1 MEERDRTGSADQQGV
16 ELRGGVG
23 MMGPERGRGSQAW
36 ERGYDRGRDDN
47 GRDVLKRVLGAWD
60 WGHTQGGPR
69 AEPLPREEGGCGA
82 TGAFLSRLQP
92 GATEAPALPRLSSA
106 PPEFASC
113 AGPLTVPC
121 PLEGTPASRA
131 RAPAYLFSSRRAPEA
146 TPTPPCPARPRPFPR
161 PFPARRVLCPPVATR
176 KVPCC

>member
-1 MEERDRTGSADQQGV
+1 
-16 ELRGGVG
+16 
-23 MMGPERGRGSQAW
+23 MGPERGRGSQAW
-36 ERGYDRGRDDN
+36 ERGYDRGRDDD

-69 AEPLPREEGGCGA
+69 AEPPPREEGGCGA

-121 PLEGTPASRA
+121 PLEGHPRPA
-131 RAPAYLFSSRRAPEA
+131 RALPPTSSLRAALPRLLLLLPAQRDPAPSRGRSQPGG
-146 TPTPPCPARPRPFPR
+146 CCARPSLRGR
-161 PFPARRVLCPPVATR
+161 SPAAKCHSHRSPE
-176 KVPCC
+176 